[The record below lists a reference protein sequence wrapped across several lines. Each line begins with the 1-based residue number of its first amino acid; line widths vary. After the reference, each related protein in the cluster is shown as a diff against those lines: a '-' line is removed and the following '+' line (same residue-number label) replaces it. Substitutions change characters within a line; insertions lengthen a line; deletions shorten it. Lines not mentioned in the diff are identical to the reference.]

1 MGLRLKI
8 GLNLNNK
15 LVNKA
20 YNFSKKDLNFWPL
33 FIKDK
38 KMI

>member
-1 MGLRLKI
+1 MKK

-15 LVNKA
+15 LFNKA
-20 YNFSKKDLNFWPL
+20 YNFFKKDLNFSLL

-38 KMI
+38 KR